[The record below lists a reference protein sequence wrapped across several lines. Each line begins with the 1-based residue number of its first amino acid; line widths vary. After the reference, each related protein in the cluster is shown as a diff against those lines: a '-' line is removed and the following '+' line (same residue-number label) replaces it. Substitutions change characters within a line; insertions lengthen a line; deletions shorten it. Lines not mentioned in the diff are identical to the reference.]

1 LPVREQDT
9 LQGLEQAINEHW
21 RRMDWGWCLFSAQ
34 QNMITI
40 LHGAW
45 PELDKRPGCL
55 WPLAMASLLE
65 GVYERWLRGQGG
77 GEVSVKMLSAVSGEP
92 MEFCY
97 GR

>member
-1 LPVREQDT
+1 
-9 LQGLEQAINEHW
+9 
-21 RRMDWGWCLFSAQ
+21 MFSAQ

-45 PELDKRPGCL
+45 PELDKRPGCP

-65 GVYERWLRGQGG
+65 GLYERWLRGQGG
-77 GEVSVKMLSAVSGEP
+77 GEVSVKMLTAASGEP